1 MVPLPSLCVAAS
13 FVFSLFPMWR
23 LLLPSADSRRCKWTG
38 DAIFRINWSPCDQK
52 YTSLRLLVSPFQ
64 QRNVLFLISALCFS
78 PFLPLSVTL
87 ITAHL
92 VVVCLLDVSRICH
105 SPNCCYY
112 YCCCCSNCRSACTT
126 LRLCH
131 TLDGSFALEQ
141 RRLMVCCIC
150 AHPKERKIAP
160 LKAEE
165 KKNALKWRA
174 RHLFVAAMAHA
185 CVSIRTSSVMTNTKR
200 RRRTKNKRHNDSC
213 VNVRICDD
221 RHTGD
226 MKP

>member
-13 FVFSLFPMWR
+13 FVLFFLFFPCGGCA
-23 LLLPSADSRRCKWTG
+23 LPSADSRRCKWTG

-64 QRNVLFLISALCFS
+64 QRNVLFLISALCF
-78 PFLPLSVTL
+78 FLPLSVTL

-105 SPNCCYY
+105 SPNCCFY

-165 KKNALKWRA
+165 RKKCPQMESAS
-174 RHLFVAAMAHA
+174 
-185 CVSIRTSSVMTNTKR
+185 SIRRCNGTRVCVHSNVECNDQHKTTP
-200 RRRTKNKRHNDSC
+200 KN
-213 VNVRICDD
+213 
-221 RHTGD
+221 
-226 MKP
+226 